1 MNRKKFISLALSLAL
16 FSGAFCICHAD
27 DSDSKEKEKVSKADL
42 REIFKTR
49 IEKNDF
55 GDLAIVKFPE
65 VDLKEI
71 QSKSQA
77 LTQLMAMLL
86 AYVDS
91 DIDYVR
97 LNKLMAKYSGA
108 DKNASGGLP
117 IRGLM
122 NGMNKY
128 LANKSMGLSKT
139 NFSAVNVRQKLEDGV
154 PVFCWLATG
163 AFYDRELT
171 DRYKERKTFKSAEE
185 WQKELRKQELKK
197 LRKGRMVSDAL
208 CIGFNPA
215 TNEYLIIG
223 VARNNPVWMTEREI
237 KSVLTG
243 AYILRY

>member
-16 FSGAFCICHAD
+16 FSGAFCVCHAD
-27 DSDSKEKEKVSKADL
+27 DSDSKEKVSKADL